1 MSEGKVMA
9 LLVKLRT
16 LIILIFL
23 ITPRDFASLL
33 DHMINKNMLMVRKM
47 LVVIC
52 GWVQIFFFFKL
63 VMSLFVRA
71 QLLVVSDSLQLYGL

>member
-1 MSEGKVMA
+1 
-9 LLVKLRT
+9 
-16 LIILIFL
+16 
-23 ITPRDFASLL
+23 
-33 DHMINKNMLMVRKM
+33 MVRKM